1 METDG
6 WGYILSG
13 ERRYIASKKVKAI
26 KTKLGTV
33 TCLNDEVQTKQS
45 IHRQNKQKFTHIN
58 ARSQ

>member
-45 IHRQNKQKFTHIN
+45 IHRQNKQKFPQ
-58 ARSQ
+58 SQ